1 MFKKLLA
8 GLATLVLGI
17 GLATAAASPAL
28 ADNPSNTN
36 DPVNWA
42 VNGETCTKYDLT
54 SDKKS
59 FTYAELLAQFASKGI
74 TGKTVT
80 KVVIKSGSS
89 GHGGVDKENEAYYS
103 DPLYKFDIADTH
115 WNGPVDLTTT
125 SFVHP
130 SGKDIS
136 HVIVCWVDPAP
147 TSVSG
152 AATPNHQECDSRTGD
167 VAGGSITPDTSKTGV
182 TYQLYG
188 ADKDADPALIED
200 FTGESGQLDPGI
212 YWVKVLP
219 LSDEYTVSEEN
230 TWIQVEILAYL
241 ENCQQLVTGAAT
253 PTHQQCEQAT
263 GDLLN
268 GTITPD
274 TTKVGVTYELWKW
287 TENGLELVDGD
298 FDEAASVPP
307 GIYWVKVVPANDDY
321 AVAKGDKWIKIK
333 VKKFKGDCDDPVKVV
348 GDPVM
353 TQFCQEEVELDA
365 RQRQLGAL
373 TASWVS
379 YLTITTSDAEP
390 AGSVQYR
397 VYFWDGSDWVDKGIW
412 PEGTYHA
419 GEDPGNPYELPYSTT
434 IKVVAEATDGYFL
447 VEPQWWVFEVMLPD
461 LCEVFGLV
469 EPDVTFKNTCA
480 AGPTFTLVIE
490 GGAEGTVLWSV
501 NGGPAFTELGT
512 YPVPAPGDEVT
523 ITATPGPDSGFP
535 GDAAELVF
543 SKAFDEIE
551 CLDTLALTGSN
562 ASPFAAIAGLMTL
575 LGVALVRASRRQMR
589 NQEV

>member
-36 DPVNWA
+36 DPVFWKTA
-42 VNGETCTKYDLT
+42 GETCQKVDFEGDKPTSLSLADLA
-54 SDKKS
+54 S
-59 FTYAELLAQFASKGI
+59 LFALDGR
-74 TGKTVT
+74 TLT
-80 KVVIKSGSS
+80 KVIIKSGKTGASVTHENEVYLADMAYWVDGDGTTAAGPVGGLSGPFVHSS
-89 GHGGVDKENEAYYS
+89 GKE
-103 DPLYKFDIADTH
+103 
-115 WNGPVDLTTT
+115 
-125 SFVHP
+125 
-130 SGKDIS
+130 IS
-136 HVIVCWVDPAP
+136 HVIVCHIPTPP

-167 VAGGSITPDTSKTGV
+167 VGGGSITPDTSKTGV

-188 ADKDADPALIED
+188 ANKDADPALIAD

-241 ENCQQLVTGAAT
+241 ENCRQLVTGAAT

-447 VEPQWWVFEVMLPD
+447 VEPQSWEFEVMLPD

-490 GGAEGTVLWSV
+490 GGDEGTVLWSV

-562 ASPFAAIAGLMTL
+562 ASPFAALAGLMTL